1 MKIKQK
7 GVNGRGFTLIEL
19 LVVIAVIGLL
29 ASIVLVA
36 MGGARKKAR
45 DARGQGD
52 LRQIATAMELKYS
65 DNLPEAY
72 PNLPDTATAVSN
84 SGTPL
89 DPYLNPIPTGNG
101 VRTYY
106 WYDGGNT
113 QTFCIYFQMEVTTTN
128 YFYVS
133 QKGAGINTAA
143 ACP

>member
-1 MKIKQK
+1 MKKK
-7 GVNGRGFTLIEL
+7 KKGFTLIEL

-52 LRQIATAMELKYS
+52 LRQIATAMELKYA
-65 DNLPEAY
+65 DVLPEGYA
-72 PNLPDTATAVSN
+72 NLPDTSTAVSG
-84 SGTPL
+84 GTLL
-89 DPYLNPIPTGNG
+89 DPYLNPVPTGNG
-101 VRTYY
+101 VRTYF
-106 WYDGGNT
+106 WYDGGNN
-113 QTFCIYFQMEVTTTN
+113 QTFCVYFQMEVVTTN

-133 QKGAGINTAA
+133 QKGAGTTTSA

>member
-1 MKIKQK
+1 MIIEQK
-7 GVNGRGFTLIEL
+7 KVNKRGFTLIEL

-65 DNLPEAY
+65 DSLPEGYA
-72 PNLPDTATAVSN
+72 NLPDTSTAITTS
-84 SGTPL
+84 TLL

-106 WYDGGNT
+106 WYDGGNN
-113 QTFCIYFQMEVTTTN
+113 QTYCITFQMEVTTTN

-133 QKGAGINTAA
+133 QKGAGTTTSA